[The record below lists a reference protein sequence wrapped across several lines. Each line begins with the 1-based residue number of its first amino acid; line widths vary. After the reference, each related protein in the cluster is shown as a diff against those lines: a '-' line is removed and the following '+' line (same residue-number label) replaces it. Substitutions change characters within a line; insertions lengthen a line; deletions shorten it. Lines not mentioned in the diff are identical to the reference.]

1 MDIHAFFFIVP
12 ISDVQI
18 YLSLFANLI
27 VSLIKRHSVK
37 LNLFKILL
45 KIPLKYEAIPYVK

>member
-18 YLSLFANLI
+18 YLPLFANLT

-45 KIPLKYEAIPYVK
+45 KISLKYGAIPYVK

>member
-1 MDIHAFFFIVP
+1 MGIHAFFFIVS

-18 YLSLFANLI
+18 YLSLFANLT

-45 KIPLKYEAIPYVK
+45 KISLKYGAIPYVK